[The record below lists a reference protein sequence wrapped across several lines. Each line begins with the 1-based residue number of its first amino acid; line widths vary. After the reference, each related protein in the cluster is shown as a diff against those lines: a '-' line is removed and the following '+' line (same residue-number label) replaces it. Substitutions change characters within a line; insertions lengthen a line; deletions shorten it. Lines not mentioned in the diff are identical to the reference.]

1 MILLFYPE
9 ACLSRQG
16 LLPLAPCC
24 GIAAVNGCQVG
35 SAWRVVQDKPKPP
48 MKCVPIGKNFP
59 PNEGADKWVLKKDHT
74 VEVLDD
80 EFKTI
85 AEGGWRNKVHSL
97 RHFRLVVTGLLGACP
112 DACHLQ

>member
-1 MILLFYPE
+1 M
-9 ACLSRQG
+9 
-16 LLPLAPCC
+16 
-24 GIAAVNGCQVG
+24 
-35 SAWRVVQDKPKPP
+35 QDKPKPP

-59 PNEGADKWVLKKDHT
+59 PNEGADKWVLKNDHT

-97 RHFRLVVTGLLGACP
+97 RQLNCIVMDYWQPVKIPATCNSIG
-112 DACHLQ
+112 